1 MLSKDQ
7 ELEAL
12 SWKSYELGISY
23 GKLVSQSSPEDIRQY
38 YGEYE
43 RRLERRQRKVKER
56 EAARKREP
64 RSIREYLLARGA
76 MEDVS
81 SGHAR

>member
-12 SWKSYELGISY
+12 SWKSDELGISY
-23 GKLVSQSSPEDIRQY
+23 GKLVSQSSPEEIRQY

-43 RRLERRQRKVKER
+43 RRLERKQRKGKQLGR
-56 EAARKREP
+56 EA
-64 RSIREYLLARGA
+64 GQ
-76 MEDVS
+76 
-81 SGHAR
+81 

>member
-12 SWKSYELGISY
+12 SWKSDELGISN
-23 GKLVSQSSPEDIRQY
+23 GKLVGQSSPEEIRQY

-43 RRLERRQRKVKER
+43 RRLERKQ
-56 EAARKREP
+56 
-64 RSIREYLLARGA
+64 
-76 MEDVS
+76 
-81 SGHAR
+81 